1 MREEM
6 SVTPNEIARVQDYL
20 RKTFA
25 NPKINVAAPMRRG
38 GPIEVKIGDEF
49 IGVLH
54 RDEDDGEVS
63 YALQISILEEDLP
76 AVSPVRGATDPNP
89 KR

>member
-1 MREEM
+1 M
-6 SVTPNEIARVQDYL
+6 TPNEIARVQDYL

-25 NPKINVAAPMRRG
+25 NPKITVSPPIKRGAPV
-38 GPIEVKIGDEF
+38 EVKIGDEF

-54 RDEDDGEVS
+54 RDEDEGEVS

-76 AVSPVRGATDPNP
+76 AVSPVRGDL

>member
-1 MREEM
+1 
-6 SVTPNEIARVQDYL
+6 VQAYL
-20 RKTFA
+20 RKTFGNA
-25 NPKINVAAPMRRG
+25 DITVVPPVKRGAPV
-38 GPIEVKIGDEF
+38 EVHIGHEF

-54 RDEDDGEVS
+54 RDEDEGEVS

-76 AVSPVRGATDPNP
+76 AVGPVRGATDP